1 MAKRKWR
8 IGAVVGVVTG
18 TVLTYFHVKE
28 GGDTKDKAGRVVESF
43 IGINPTHDWKWRP
56 QNMTFTVP
64 AVAGT
69 GFSYGMM
76 KMGMNKNGLAP
87 GPVLW

>member
-1 MAKRKWR
+1 
-8 IGAVVGVVTG
+8 VG
-18 TVLTYFHVKE
+18 Y
-28 GGDTKDKAGRVVESF
+28 
-43 IGINPTHDWKWRP
+43 NPSHDWTWRP
-56 QNMTFTVP
+56 QNMTFTIP

-76 KMGMNKNGLAP
+76 KAGMNKNGLAP